1 MHLGGGVSEA
11 GRPSVS
17 IHPRH
22 QEDVVTSVW
31 GLTWLGRAQR
41 SQIGG
46 PRDPQRCARNT
57 AFVSPGILL
66 GELKLYY
73 VVLAHPKMGLIW
85 SHRRWISS
93 LAFQKYWLTKASRPC
108 GTTTEVG
115 DAKEGNFHCIC
126 GDRESKVGSALIAGR
141 VTKTCPFASLQH
153 WSKLLVYVVL
163 LGLSHAI
170 LFNGIHL
177 NSPRRSR
184 CPWGIHHGFA
194 AWVKHG

>member
-1 MHLGGGVSEA
+1 MCTQHCL
-11 GRPSVS
+11 R
-17 IHPRH
+17 
-22 QEDVVTSVW
+22 
-31 GLTWLGRAQR
+31 
-41 SQIGG
+41 
-46 PRDPQRCARNT
+46 
-57 AFVSPGILL
+57 VSPVILL

-73 VVLAHPKMGLIW
+73 VVLAHPKMWLIW

-153 WSKLLVYVVL
+153 WSNLLVYVVL

-170 LFNGIHL
+170 LMEFTWIHL
-177 NSPRRSR
+177 DVQ
-184 CPWGIHHGFA
+184 GAHEGFIMDSLPGLNM
-194 AWVKHG
+194 VKPVFGDWFPKWMAQPLPSQQVLHAHADTRI